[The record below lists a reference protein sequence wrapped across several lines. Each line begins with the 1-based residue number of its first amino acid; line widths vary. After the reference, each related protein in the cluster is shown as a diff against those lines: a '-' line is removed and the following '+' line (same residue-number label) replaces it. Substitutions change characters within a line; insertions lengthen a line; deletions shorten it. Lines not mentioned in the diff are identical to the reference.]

1 MSAAVTGSVMILAI
15 LALRAAARMRL
26 PAGLFRALWI
36 LAAVRLLM
44 PEPLVLT
51 VKLPAPMQTGGAV
64 TRLVTAMPMPMPA
77 VQPAPAA
84 AINPAAVLRIVH
96 LAGIVITA
104 GFFLFAYA
112 RLRKIAHRGEKTL
125 IRGVWVHTV
134 GGFQSPFTCGILRP
148 VICLPEKMLT
158 LPGEQLDCILAHERA
173 HIRRLDQPVKW
184 LILAAVCVHWWNPAV
199 WLMLRY
205 ASRDIELACDAVV
218 AGHTDAAAYAM
229 CLIAAEEARSMPEV
243 NAFGAPAI
251 RERIEC
257 IMKKKHLTVCSFI
270 CAALILAAATP
281 FFVDVEAVWE
291 PAQAEKEAKIQAA
304 IEAQAEKEAKI
315 QAEIEA
321 QAEKEAKIQAEMA
334 AQAEKEAK
342 IQAEMAAQA
351 EKEAMIQAEMKNQ
364 ALKKSIE
371 LVFPLNAE
379 YRITQ
384 GYSDA
389 HPAVD
394 IAAAEGSEILAVL
407 GGIVSAAGYDYT
419 LGHYVEITHDDRV
432 TSLYAHCNKLAAEV
446 GDAVTAGEVVAW
458 VGRTGAATGAHL
470 HFEMRVDGVQTLFAG
485 LFDPAD
491 FPKKPF

>member
-1 MSAAVTGSVMILAI
+1 
-15 LALRAAARMRL
+15 MRL
-26 PAGLFRALWI
+26 PAGLFRTLWI
-36 LAAVRLLM
+36 LAAVRLLL
-44 PEPLVLT
+44 PEPFTLT

-64 TRLVTAMPMPMPA
+64 TRLVTAVPMPT
-77 VQPAPAA
+77 APAA
-84 AINPAAVLRIVH
+84 PAASIDPAAVMRIVH

-112 RLRKIAHRGEKTL
+112 RLRTTAHRGEKRMV
-125 IRGVWVHTV
+125 RGIWVRV
-134 GGFQSPFTCGILRP
+134 GEGFSSPYSCGILRP
-148 VICLPEKMLT
+148 IIFLPAEMLT
-158 LPGEQLDCILAHERA
+158 LPEEQLDCILAHERA

-218 AGHTDAAAYAM
+218 ARHTDAAAYAM

-291 PAQAEKEAKIQAA
+291 PAQVQAEKEARIQAE

-321 QAEKEAKIQAEMA
+321 QAEKEAKIQAAIE

-342 IQAEMAAQA
+342 IQAEMEAQA
-351 EKEAMIQAEMKNQ
+351 EKEAKIQAEMENQ
-364 ALKKSIE
+364 VEKESIA

-389 HPAVD
+389 HPAMDV
-394 IAAAEGSEILAVL
+394 AAAEGSEILAVL
-407 GGIVSAAGYDYT
+407 GGIVTAAGYDYT

-432 TSLYAHCNKLAAEV
+432 TSLYAHCNKLAVEV
-446 GDAVTAGEVVAW
+446 GDAVAAGEVVAW